1 MEVQQMRLKVFP
13 WLGRAFVSLSCEG
26 SGAGSVEDETRAVFD
41 RFTQALSPFGF
52 GLEQVVRT
60 RMFTRDMDTWVA
72 ANLARRRVLDG
83 PARSVSSSH
92 VWPGRLDDRARVS
105 IDLLALV
112 PVPGDGPKVMKEYDP
127 PTVVLRRL
135 TQGGILFLSGVTD
148 MTHATLDEQFPV
160 IIQRITDTLA
170 DGGAG
175 WKDVAKAS
183 FLLHHE
189 ESLPALQARF
199 AAAIDAAIP
208 QLDYTFV
215 GSRQGKRLEIE
226 VTARLP

>member
-1 MEVQQMRLKVFP
+1 
-13 WLGRAFVSLSCEG
+13 
-26 SGAGSVEDETRAVFD
+26 
-41 RFTQALSPFGF
+41 
-52 GLEQVVRT
+52 
-60 RMFTRDMDTWVA
+60 
-72 ANLARRRVLDG
+72 VLDG

-92 VWPGRLDDRARVS
+92 VWTGRLDDRARVS

-112 PVPGDGPKVMKEYDP
+112 PLPGDGPKVMKEYDP

-135 TQGGILFLSGVTD
+135 THGGILFLSGVTD
-148 MTHATLDEQFPV
+148 MTHTTLDEQFPV

-170 DGGAG
+170 DGGAT

-189 ESLPALQARF
+189 ESLQVLKAKF
-199 AAAIDAAIP
+199 SAAVEVPIP
-208 QLDYTFV
+208 QVDYTFV

-226 VTARLP
+226 VTARPS

>member
-1 MEVQQMRLKVFP
+1 MRVKVFP
-13 WLGRAFVSLSCEG
+13 WLGRDFVSLSAEG
-26 SGAGSVEDETRAVFD
+26 SGEGSVEDEVRALLG
-41 RFTQALSPFGF
+41 RFAGALSPFGF

-92 VWPGRLDDRARVS
+92 VWTGRLGERARVS
-105 IDLLALV
+105 IDLLAMV
-112 PVPGDGPKVMKEYDP
+112 PADGDGPKVMQEYDP

-135 TQGGILFLSGVTD
+135 SWGGILFLSGVTD
-148 MTHATLDEQFPV
+148 MTNPTFDGQFPV

-170 DGGAG
+170 GGGAG
-175 WKDVAKAS
+175 WSDVAKAS

-189 ESLPALQARF
+189 ESLPMLRERF
-199 AAAIDAAIP
+199 AAAVPVAIP

-226 VTARLP
+226 VTAKLR

>member
-1 MEVQQMRLKVFP
+1 MEPAPMRLKLFP
-13 WLGRAFVSLSCEG
+13 WLGRDFVSLSCDGTGE
-26 SGAGSVEDETRAVFD
+26 GSVEDETRALLA
-41 RFTQALSPFGF
+41 RFAQELSAFGF

-83 PARSVSSSH
+83 AARSVSSSH
-92 VWPGRLDDRARVS
+92 IWTGRLGDRARVS
-105 IDLLALV
+105 IDLLAIL
-112 PVPGDGPKVMKEYDP
+112 PWPGDGPKVMKEYDP

-135 TQGGILFLSGVTD
+135 NWGGLLFLSGVTD
-148 MTHATLDEQFPV
+148 MTNTTFDGQIPV

-175 WKDVAKAS
+175 WADVAKAS

-189 ESLPALQARF
+189 ESLPMLKSRF
-199 AAAIDAAIP
+199 AEAVGVVIP
-208 QLDYTFV
+208 QVDYTFV
-215 GSRQGKRLEIE
+215 GTRQGKRLEIE

>member
-1 MEVQQMRLKVFP
+1 VRLKLFP
-13 WLGRAFVSLSCEG
+13 WLGREFVSLSCDG
-26 SGAGSVEDETRAVFD
+26 DGAGSVQDETRAVFD
-41 RFTQALSPFGF
+41 KFVQALSPFGF

-83 PARSVSSSH
+83 RARSVSSSH
-92 VWPGRLDDRARVS
+92 VWTGRVGDRARVS
-105 IDLLALV
+105 IDLLAMV
-112 PVPGDGPKVMKEYDP
+112 PLASDGPKVMKEYDP
-127 PTVVLRRL
+127 PTVVLRHMAH
-135 TQGGILFLSGVTD
+135 GGILFLSGVTD
-148 MTHATLDEQFPV
+148 MTHTTFEGQFPV
-160 IIQRITDTLA
+160 IIQRITDSLA

-189 ESLPALQARF
+189 ESLPVLRSTF
-199 AAAIDAAIP
+199 ASAVEAAIP
-208 QLDYTFV
+208 QVDYTFV

-226 VTARLP
+226 VTAKLP